1 MIRCPL
7 LSILRTRKTSD
18 GPLVIRRGFDVVRDL
33 GHRGESRRVRRAAH
47 AAESELRDASYAKLY
62 LA

>member
-1 MIRCPL
+1 MICCPL
-7 LSILRTRKTSD
+7 LSILRTRKTPDRPLGFGEDLRWFAISD
-18 GPLVIRRGFDVVRDL
+18 IV
-33 GHRGESRRVRRAAH
+33 ESRRRVRRAAH

>member
-1 MIRCPL
+1 MSFAI
-7 LSILRTRKTSD
+7 SD
-18 GPLVIRRGFDVVRDL
+18 IV
-33 GHRGESRRVRRAAH
+33 ESRRRVRRAAH